1 MISAFSCVHHK
12 MSVGAVVAVL
22 TELNP
27 HKHRIKKLMVTLLT
41 ILVVNKLWIYRAVDH
56 VYAHSITI
64 SFFSHVHHMSAVGGH
79 GGGGRG
85 SRGGGTD

>member
-1 MISAFSCVHHK
+1 MGD
-12 MSVGAVVAVL
+12 MGAVVAAL

-41 ILVVNKLWIYRAVDH
+41 IQAVNKLWIDRALDH

-64 SFFSHVHHMSAVGGH
+64 SAFSHVHHMPAMGGNSSRY
-79 GGGGRG
+79 RG
-85 SRGGGTD
+85 SRGCDTD